1 MYQVLRG
8 GHLTSVLSIGVV
20 LSIAF
25 VASAAHAENFAE
37 GARQATAAGQE
48 ALSQNP
54 STQLADYAAAA
65 EALQKGIAREPGS
78 AAAWMRWADFA
89 LERFRIL
96 DLELRS
102 AQSGMAVVLRFEAQ
116 GWHSGPETREELL
129 RQSATA
135 DPEQQGIWGELGVEQ
150 VRRGIQEE
158 AAATLRTA
166 LERQPKD
173 SWTLRLQAVTAA
185 AEGNWR
191 KAEDC
196 LVELG
201 VRSRAVLR
209 SAVKAWPKSLLPH
222 GSAKDEVL
230 ECASEDSE
238 ACLAEIKFPPS
249 EVQDSE
255 EQLFAE
261 ERWEQLAA
269 MPEPPSELPAAWF
282 RRGVALAELNHCER
296 AIPALERGL
305 DTGAETAAYW
315 LECCYA
321 SEAERATARIRALGN
336 EAVFHRVRGDFLV
349 RVKSDAQSATEE
361 YEKARK
367 LQPRDAVLAERLAQ
381 AYQSRGQMDQAKQ
394 AAREALA
401 LDPRRLVA
409 LRLLAS
415 IAMSERDYPGAL
427 EFLNKM
433 LAMRSNDAWVR
444 VKMGIAYAHAG
455 QPQQALA
462 YLEPLLAAGYPD
474 ERGALHGMLA
484 GVLRKL
490 GREQEAQIAAAEANR
505 LSDLFQQ
512 HLKTGLDD
520 HQ

>member
-1 MYQVLRG
+1 MCLGLRG
-8 GHLTSVLSIGVV
+8 GHLPPVLSIGMV
-20 LSIAF
+20 LSLGF
-25 VASAAHAENFAE
+25 LASAAHKE
-37 GARQATAAGQE
+37 GARHTAVGQQARG
-48 ALSQNP
+48 QNP
-54 STQLADYAAAA
+54 SKQQAEYAAAA
-65 EALQKGIAREPGS
+65 EALRNGIAREPGS
-78 AAAWMRWADFA
+78 AAAWMQWADFA

-150 VRRGIQEE
+150 VRRGMQE

-166 LERQPKD
+166 LERQPEE
-173 SWTLRLQAVTAA
+173 SWTVRLQAVTAA
-185 AEGNWR
+185 AEGNWG
-191 KAEDC
+191 KAEAC

-201 VRSRAVLR
+201 VRSQAVLR
-209 SAVKAWPKSLLPH
+209 GALKVWPKQLRPNESTQ
-222 GSAKDEVL
+222 GEVL
-230 ECASEDSE
+230 QCARKDSE
-238 ACLAEIKFPPS
+238 ACLAKIKFPPG

-255 EQLFAE
+255 EQLFIE

-269 MPEPPSELPAAWF
+269 MREPPPELPAAWF
-282 RRGVALAELNHCER
+282 RRGVALAELNNCER

-305 DTGAETAAYW
+305 DPGAETAAYW

-321 SEAERATARIRALGN
+321 SEAESATARIRALGE

-349 RVKSDAQSATEE
+349 RVKGDAQSAKEE

-367 LQPRDAVLAERLAQ
+367 LQPRAALVAERLAQ
-381 AYQSRGQMDQAKQ
+381 AYQSLGEFNQAKR

-401 LDPRRLVA
+401 LDPHRPVA

-415 IAMSERDYPGAL
+415 MAMSERDYPGAL
-427 EFLNKM
+427 ESLDKM
-433 LAMRSNDAWVR
+433 LAMRSNEAWVR
-444 VKMGIAYAHAG
+444 VEMGVAYAQTG
-455 QPQQALA
+455 QPQQAVA

-484 GVLRKL
+484 SVLHKL
-490 GREQEAQIAAAEANR
+490 GREKDAQAAAAEANR
-505 LSDLFQQ
+505 LSDRFQQ
-512 HLKTGLDD
+512 HVTKGVDD

>member
-1 MYQVLRG
+1 MCLGFRG
-8 GHLTSVLSIGVV
+8 GHLPSVLWIAIVLSIG
-20 LSIAF
+20 F
-25 VASAAHAENFAE
+25 VQRAHAENFAE
-37 GARQATAAGQE
+37 GARQAAAGQE
-48 ALSQNP
+48 VLSQNP
-54 STQLADYAAAA
+54 SRQQADYAAAA
-65 EALQKGIAREPGS
+65 EAFRNGIAREPGS
-78 AAAWMRWADFA
+78 AAAWTQWADFA

-96 DLELRS
+96 DLQLRS
-102 AQSGMAVVLRFEAQ
+102 AQSGMARVLRFEAQ

-150 VRRGIQEE
+150 EWRGRQEE
-158 AAATLRTA
+158 AAATLKTA
-166 LERQPKD
+166 LERQPNE

-185 AEGNWR
+185 AEGNWG
-191 KAEDC
+191 KAEAY

-209 SAVKAWPKSLLPH
+209 SALKVWPKSLLPNE
-222 GSAKDEVL
+222 SAKGEVW
-230 ECASEDSE
+230 ECARKDSE
-238 ACLAEIKFPPS
+238 ACFAKIKFPPS
-249 EVQDSE
+249 EIHDSE
-255 EQLFAE
+255 EQFFAE
-261 ERWEQLAA
+261 ERWEQLVA
-269 MPEPPSELPAAWF
+269 MPEPPSELPAAWL
-282 RRGVALAELNHCER
+282 RRGVALAELNNCER

-305 DTGAETAAYW
+305 GPGGETAAYW
-315 LECCYA
+315 LERCYA
-321 SEAERATARIRALGN
+321 LEAERAAARIRALGN

-349 RVKSDAQSATEE
+349 RVKGDAQSATEE
-361 YEKARK
+361 YEKARE
-367 LQPRDAVLAERLAQ
+367 LQPRAAVLAERLAQ
-381 AYQSRGQMDQAKQ
+381 AYQSRGEMNQAKQ

-415 IAMSERDYPGAL
+415 MAMSERDYPGAL

-444 VKMGIAYAHAG
+444 VEMGIAYAQTG

>member
-1 MYQVLRG
+1 M
-8 GHLTSVLSIGVV
+8 
-20 LSIAF
+20 
-25 VASAAHAENFAE
+25 
-37 GARQATAAGQE
+37 
-48 ALSQNP
+48 LSQNP
-54 STQLADYAAAA
+54 ARQQADYAAAA
-65 EALQKGIAREPGS
+65 EAFRNGIAREPGS
-78 AAAWMRWADFA
+78 AAAWTQWADFA

-96 DLELRS
+96 DLQLRS
-102 AQSGMAVVLRFEAQ
+102 AQSGMARVLRFEAQ

-150 VRRGIQEE
+150 EWRGRQEE
-158 AAATLRTA
+158 AAATLKTA
-166 LERQPKD
+166 LERQPNE

-185 AEGNWR
+185 AEGNWG
-191 KAEDC
+191 KGEF
-196 LVELG
+196 
-201 VRSRAVLR
+201 
-209 SAVKAWPKSLLPH
+209 W
-222 GSAKDEVL
+222 
-230 ECASEDSE
+230 ECARKDSE
-238 ACLAEIKFPPS
+238 ACFAKIKFPPS
-249 EVQDSE
+249 EIHDSE
-255 EQLFAE
+255 EQFFAE
-261 ERWEQLAA
+261 ERWEQLVA

-282 RRGVALAELNHCER
+282 RRGVALAELNNWER

-305 DTGAETAAYW
+305 GPGGETAAYW
-315 LECCYA
+315 LERCYA
-321 SEAERATARIRALGN
+321 LEAERAAARIRALGN
-336 EAVFHRVRGDFLV
+336 EAAFHRVRGDFLV
-349 RVKSDAQSATEE
+349 RVKGDAQSATED

-367 LQPRDAVLAERLAQ
+367 LQPRAAVLAERLAQ
-381 AYQSRGQMDQAKQ
+381 AYQSRGEMNQAKQ

-444 VKMGIAYAHAG
+444 VEMGIAYAQTG